1 MEAGG
6 LTNVVTGA
14 LWPHAEHPLH
24 SSRLPCQVVA
34 VGWEEWLDLGA
45 HFSGRAS
52 RSSDEGCRSE

>member
-34 VGWEEWLDLGA
+34 VGWEEWLDLWGTL
-45 HFSGRAS
+45 FRQSQQ
-52 RSSDEGCRSE
+52 EF